1 MEGQMSAI
9 DNDDIFKR
17 VRKILSRMMKLKESA
32 ITLESHLR
40 DDLGVDSVDIW
51 EIITKMEEEFGIH
64 IDENDA
70 REVGTVQHIVSLVKD
85 KTRTAKR

>member
-1 MEGQMSAI
+1 MSAI

-51 EIITKMEEEFGIH
+51 EIITKMEEEFGI
-64 IDENDA
+64 EVEEGDA
-70 REVGTVQHIVSLVKD
+70 RGVNTVQDIVSYVKGKMQTVED
-85 KTRTAKR
+85 